1 MNSSLSY
8 LCPKIKARK
17 RIALFLVALFVAVP
31 LLIGAQMTTATRYSF
46 DDEMLTVGTAAIAL
60 TPAKV
65 DPTGIRAESVF
76 ITVED
81 ASIRYWASGNT
92 PTTSQGHLVPSGS
105 SLELHG
111 HSNLTKFKAIRA
123 TGSDAKIAVSYL
135 R

>member
-1 MNSSLSY
+1 MAV
-8 LCPKIKARK
+8 PRIKDR
-17 RIALFLVALFVAVP
+17 RIITLFLVALFVAVP

-46 DDEMLTVGTAAIAL
+46 DDEMLTVGATVIAL
-60 TPAKV
+60 TPAKIN
-65 DPTGIRAESVF
+65 PTGIRTESVF

-92 PTTSQGHLVPSGS
+92 PTSNEGHLVLVGS

-111 HSNLTKFKAIRA
+111 HSNLSNFKAIRA
-123 TGSDAKIAVSYL
+123 SGTNAKIAISYL